1 MSGPATE
8 PLSGLSVSLSVSFPA
23 LDHQVSTGATVQ
35 PGEGLFGQIFR
46 YRGSLELSGGW
57 LLTKVFLFLSLLP
70 ALGSPWS
77 VPAPHR
83 FCLECRLQGVSCLS
97 PSLRSGGL
105 CVATSSP
112 ERGVLMTTQG

>member
-23 LDHQVSTGATVQ
+23 LDHQVSTGATVHQ
-35 PGEGLFGQIFR
+35 GKRLFCYIFR

-57 LLTKVFLFLSLLP
+57 LPTKVFLFLSLLP
-70 ALGSPWS
+70 APGSPRS

-83 FCLECRLQGVSCLS
+83 FCLEYRTT
-97 PSLRSGGL
+97 PGGEL
-105 CVATSSP
+105 PKPLIEEWGAVC
-112 ERGVLMTTQG
+112 GIII